1 MYVPRGHTAGGD
13 SVSYIDTTLPE
24 RAHVGLEVND
34 GFSQQKVE

>member
-1 MYVPRGHTAGGD
+1 MYVPRGHTAVGH

-34 GFSQQKVE
+34 GFRQKL